1 MSLIFLALLLVY
13 FFLVLIFLGLLIFFM
28 DFKGLMVLLREGGGG
43 LSVIL
48 LKQIAKINTFY
59 FRNAKINTYT
69 HT

>member
-1 MSLIFLALLLVY
+1 
-13 FFLVLIFLGLLIFFM
+13 M
-28 DFKGLMVLLREGGGG
+28 DFKGLMVLLREGGG

-59 FRNAKINTYT
+59 FRNAKINTYA